1 METKEDKVCKRHGA
15 RNQNRHKVFV
25 RWLLQ
30 RFDHILFHDI
40 NPRGDNDN
48 VYILEVAGGGKG
60 ELATRLSICHK
71 VKVLIVDPR
80 QADISKC
87 FEEVVLK
94 SLPKKWQ
101 QNYLQQ
107 SISNPKFLEETIDRF
122 VLDQQLRYFDASSVN
137 QCTILEEA
145 VKNASLLI
153 GFHADGATEDIVNV
167 ALRYNKP
174 FVVVPC
180 CVFPNFFPNRFL
192 VSHSFEEK
200 VPVRSYE
207 QFCTYLH
214 EKDSR
219 FIMETLP
226 FQGRNVAIWWAGPS
240 C

>member
-1 METKEDKVCKRHGA
+1 MMEPTEEKGCKRHGA

-30 RFDHILFHDI
+30 RFEQVLFHDI
-40 NPRGDNDN
+40 NQRGNNDN
-48 VYILEVAGGGKG
+48 LYVLEIAGGGKG

-71 VKVLIVDPR
+71 VKVLIIDPR
-80 QADISKC
+80 RANISKC

-101 QNYLQQ
+101 QRYLQQ
-107 SISNPKFLEETIDRF
+107 ATSNPKFLEETIDRF
-122 VLDQQLRYFDASSVN
+122 VLDQLLMYFTESSVN

-145 VKNASLLI
+145 VQNASLLI

-180 CVFPNFFPNRFL
+180 CVFPNFFPDRFL
-192 VSHSFEEK
+192 VSHSFQEK

-219 FIMETLP
+219 LIMETLP
-226 FQGRNVAIWWAGPS
+226 FQGRNVAIWWGGPS
-240 C
+240 